1 MKEQILEVSKK
12 FWTAMENA
20 DEAGMRTAADPEC
33 SFVHIGMTCGLDHE
47 VECYTSGA
55 FNPTEII
62 FHDKKVKIFGETAIV
77 LTDCNYGLLLNGSP
91 TTHHFAVTEV
101 YVHRDTDWKLVQF
114 SFTALVN

>member
-1 MKEQILEVSKK
+1 
-12 FWTAMENA
+12 MENA

-77 LTDCNYGLLLNGSP
+77 LTDCDYGLLLNGSP
-91 TTHHFAVTEV
+91 TTHHSPLPKYMYTGI
-101 YVHRDTDWKLVQF
+101 RTGSWC
-114 SFTALVN
+114 SFPLRRWLINQKNLS